1 MYKISAVNGSS
12 SSRKA
17 PINISGIT
25 KKKKIAITAANEE
38 SPIATLAVRFTA
50 TQSLRAKALPTRTVP
65 A

>member
-1 MYKISAVNGSS
+1 MYKISGVNGSS

-25 KKKKIAITAANEE
+25 KKKKIATKAANEE
-38 SPIATLAVRFTA
+38 SPIATLAVRLTA